1 MTISSTINY
10 AGGDQHA
17 FERVLSKLSGN
28 NTAKTSGITKSL
40 RLDQDIFSKVEQQA
54 SKNGTS
60 FNAEINNMLRKYVEW
75 DMLASTVGMIPI
87 ARPVL
92 SEIFQ
97 KLLTREQVIDLANS
111 IARLASLDMVLF
123 MKGNLT
129 LESFL
134 SWLKTRME
142 HGSQVNYA
150 VEDNGHQM
158 RMIFKH
164 DLGENWSIYHKI
176 ITEHIL
182 YEILRENATIGVE
195 ISPTTLVLCFRRING
210 PTG

>member
-10 AGGDQHA
+10 TSESQHV
-17 FERVLSKLSGN
+17 FERVLSKLNGN
-28 NTAKTSGITKSL
+28 NTAKTGSITKSL
-40 RLDQDIFSKVEQQA
+40 RLDQDIVSKVEQQA

-75 DMLASTVGMIPI
+75 DMLASAVGMIPI

-97 KLLTREQVIDLANS
+97 RLLTKEQVIDLADS

-134 SWLKTRME
+134 SWLKTRLE
-142 HGSQVNYA
+142 YCSKINYA
-150 VEDNGHQM
+150 VGDNGHQM

-176 ITEHIL
+176 IIEHIL
-182 YEILRENATIGVE
+182 HEILRENATIGVE
-195 ISPTTLVLCFRRING
+195 ISPTTLILNFR
-210 PTG
+210 

>member
-1 MTISSTINY
+1 
-10 AGGDQHA
+10 
-17 FERVLSKLSGN
+17 
-28 NTAKTSGITKSL
+28 
-40 RLDQDIFSKVEQQA
+40 
-54 SKNGTS
+54 
-60 FNAEINNMLRKYVEW
+60 MLRKYADW
-75 DMLASTVGMIPI
+75 DMLASAVGMIPI
-87 ARPVL
+87 AKPVL

-97 KLLTREQVIDLANS
+97 KLLTKEQVIDLANS
-111 IARLASLDMVLF
+111 IARFASVDMALF

-142 HGSQVNYA
+142 HCSQVNY
-150 VEDNGHQM
+150 VIEDNGHQM

-195 ISPTTLVLCFRRING
+195 ISPTTFVLCIR
-210 PTG
+210 

>member
-1 MTISSTINY
+1 MSSTINY
-10 AGGDQHA
+10 TSESQHV
-17 FERVLSKLSGN
+17 FERISKLSGN
-28 NTAKTSGITKSL
+28 NTAKRGSITKSL
-40 RLDQDIFSKVEQQA
+40 RLDQDIVSKVEQQA

-97 KLLTREQVIDLANS
+97 KLLTKEQVIDLANS
-111 IARLASLDMVLF
+111 IARFAIHEMALF

-142 HGSQVNYA
+142 HCSEVNYA
-150 VEDNGHQM
+150 VEHNGRQM
-158 RMIFKH
+158 RIMFKH

-182 YEILRENATIGVE
+182 HEILRENTTIGVE
-195 ISPTTLVLCFRRING
+195 ISPTTLILNFR
-210 PTG
+210 